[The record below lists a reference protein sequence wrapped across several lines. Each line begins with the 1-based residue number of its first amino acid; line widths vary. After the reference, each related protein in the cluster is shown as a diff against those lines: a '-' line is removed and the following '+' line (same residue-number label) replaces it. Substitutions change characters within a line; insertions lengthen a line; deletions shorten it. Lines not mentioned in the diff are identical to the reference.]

1 MDLLSNLALGFNV
14 AISAEALLFC
24 FVGVTIGTFV
34 GVLPGIGAVAAI
46 SMSLPLTFYMDPTV
60 GLIMLAGI
68 FYGAQYGSSTAAIL
82 MNIPGTATAAV
93 TCLDGYPMAQQ
104 GRAGVALFVTTITS
118 FLGGSFAIL
127 LLMSFAPLLAKFA
140 LGFGSVEYFSI
151 MTLGL
156 IAASTIGIGSPVKGL
171 AMVVF
176 GLVLGLVGTDVTTGV
191 QRYTFGFFHL
201 HDGISLFALA
211 MGIFGISEILASIGQ
226 KTATMPKKFSL
237 RDMLPTREDVRR
249 CALPTGR
256 GAVIGSAVGI
266 LPGSG
271 PSIATFMSY
280 AMEKRISREPE
291 RFGRGAV
298 EGVASPEAANNASVQ
313 AAFIPTLSLGLP
325 GDAVMAILL
334 GAMLMHGIV
343 PGPQFIGQNPEMFW
357 GLIVSFWIGNV
368 LLLILNLPLIGIW
381 VRLLSIPYRFL
392 YPAMLFFI
400 CVGVYSVKNSMF
412 DVYVAII
419 FGVVGYFMLLLRY
432 PAAPLLLG
440 FILGPM
446 IEEHFRRAMLMGRGD
461 FAVFV
466 QSPISAVFLGVAT
479 LLLIASAIRVF
490 RARARPAATPTE
502 DRSDH

>member
-1 MDLLSNLALGFNV
+1 MGHGEAMDILSNLALGFGV
-14 AISAEALLFC
+14 AISAEALFFC

-46 SMSLPLTFYMDPTV
+46 SMALPLTFYMDPTI

-82 MNIPGTATAAV
+82 LNIPGTATAAV
-93 TCLDGYPMAQQ
+93 TCLDGYPMARQ

-127 LLMSFAPLLAKFA
+127 LLMSFAPILAKFA
-140 LGFGSVEYFSI
+140 IGFGSVEYFAI
-151 MTLGL
+151 MVLGL
-156 IAASTIGIGSPVKGL
+156 VAASTIGIGSPVKGL
-171 AMVVF
+171 TMVVF
-176 GLVLGLVGTDVTTGV
+176 GVILGLVGTDVSTGV
-191 QRYTFGFFHL
+191 ERYTFDFFHL
-201 HDGISLFALA
+201 HDGISLVALA
-211 MGIFGISEILASIGQ
+211 MGIFGISEVLASIGQ
-226 KTATMPKKFSL
+226 NVPSMPKKLGLSN
-237 RDMLPTREDVRR
+237 MLPTRDDVRR
-249 CALPTGR
+249 CGLPTVR
-256 GAVIGSAVGI
+256 GTLIGSAVGI

-280 AMEKRISREPE
+280 AVEKRISKEPE

-298 EGVASPEAANNASVQ
+298 EGVASPEASNNAAVQ

-381 VRLLSIPYRFL
+381 VRLLSIPYRIL

-412 DVYVAII
+412 DVYVAIV

-440 FILGPM
+440 FILGPL
-446 IEEHFRRAMLMGRGD
+446 IEEHFRRAMLIGRGD
-461 FAVFV
+461 FTVFV
-466 QSPISAVFLGVAT
+466 QSTISAVFLGVAA
-479 LLLIASAIRVF
+479 LLLTASAVRVYRM
-490 RARARPAATPTE
+490 RAR
-502 DRSDH
+502 S